1 MEKVC
6 SAALLALAAIPAF
19 AQAPGIT
26 AVLDA
31 AGYTANLAQGS
42 VFVVEGTNLCGTDA
56 VAPTPYGT
64 GPLSGATI
72 QFAPVPQLPPVAGPS
87 PFNAFMIYCFDSS
100 DTTQLAAL
108 VPSDAAPGTYNVTV
122 AFNGTSA
129 PFQTTVVAQKFQL
142 MTQPGTGSGRALV
155 QNVVSAT
162 QYDLNGFTNG
172 AVAGTSY
179 FRSPARPS
187 QYLIA
192 WGTGLGAAVGFDA
205 TPPAALDFV
214 SQGLDVKVIVG
225 GLEIAPVYAGR
236 SNSFPGLDNVIFQL
250 PARLPAGCSVPFELR
265 VAGQLSN
272 LTTIAVAAN
281 ANAAACDSQFT
292 PDALAKLDS
301 GGTVTAGFFNLSTFS
316 TSLTVQGQNLP
327 VRVEGASGTFAR
339 FNADT
344 ITQLPNLSAAAIG
357 GCQLYQ
363 TAAAPAGFGAPISSG
378 LTLLDAG
385 NLTLKGPN
393 VGNKGFADSSGAYAL
408 NLGTAL
414 AIPGLPPMPGFNSS
428 PLITAGS
435 YTLTG
440 TGGADVGPFSTSVT
454 VNPSLKITGGLPLTV
469 NRNQDLSLSWTGGGS
484 GLVLIAGSSSVLTKG
499 TMENGRF
506 NTRGFLCVT
515 TADKRSI
522 TVPSALLLQLPA
534 TPAGAEV
541 GILAVYTMSA
551 PAPGNGLFAAPLTAG
566 GTTDFAIF
574 TVGTGES
581 GAAVYQ

>member
-1 MEKVC
+1 MGKVF
-6 SAALLALAAIPAF
+6 SIALLALAGTTAF
-19 AQAPGIT
+19 AQAPTIT
-26 AVLDA
+26 AILDA

-56 VAPTPYGT
+56 VAPMPYGT
-64 GPLSGATI
+64 GPLSGAAI
-72 QFAPVPQLPPVAGPS
+72 QFAPVPQFPVVAAAS
-87 PFNAFMIYCFDSS
+87 PFNAYMIYCFNSS
-100 DTTQLAAL
+100 GTTQLAAE
-108 VPSDAAPGTYNVTV
+108 VPSDAAPGNYNVTV

-142 MTQPGTGSGRALV
+142 MTQTGTGSGRALV

-172 AVAGTSY
+172 AVAGASY
-179 FRSPARPS
+179 FRSPAKPS
-187 QYLIA
+187 QYLVA

-214 SQGLDVKVIVG
+214 SQGLDVKVIIG

-236 SNSFPGLDNVIFQL
+236 SNVFPGLDNVIFQL
-250 PARLPAGCSVPFELR
+250 PASLPAGCSVPFEVR

-272 LTTIAVAAN
+272 LTTLAVAGN
-281 ANAAACDSQFT
+281 ASAAACDSQFT

-301 GGTVTAGFFNLSTFS
+301 GGTVTAGFFNL
-316 TSLTVQGQNLP
+316 TSFTTNLTVQGQSLA
-327 VRVEGASGTFAR
+327 VRVEGATGTFGR

-363 TAAAPAGFGAPISSG
+363 TSTVSAGFGALISSG
-378 LTLLDAG
+378 LTFLDAG
-385 NLTLKGPN
+385 NLTLHGPN
-393 VGNKGFADSSGAYAL
+393 VSNKGFADSSSLYAL

-428 PLITAGS
+428 PLITAGN
-435 YTLTG
+435 YTLAG
-440 TGGADVGPFSTSVT
+440 TGGADVGPFSVSAS
-454 VNPSLKITGGLPLTV
+454 VNPPLKITGALPLTV
-469 NRNQDLSLSWTGGGS
+469 NRNQDLNLSWTGGGS
-484 GLVLIAGSSSVLTKG
+484 GLVLIAGSSSILTNG
-499 TMENGRF
+499 TMDNGTF
-506 NTRGFLCVT
+506 HTGGFLCVA

-522 TVPSALLLQLPA
+522 TVPSSLLLQLPA
-534 TPAGAEV
+534 TPAGTGV
-541 GILAVYTMSA
+541 GTLAVYSMSA
-551 PAPGNGLFAAPLTAG
+551 PTHGDGLFAAPLTAG

-574 TVGTGES
+574 TAGIGASE
-581 GAAVYQ
+581 AAVYQ